1 MSELLR
7 PILRFKQEDGSDF
20 PDWENN
26 KLKNL
31 FEQFIVPMRDKPKD
45 LSGPIPWCR
54 IEDFNGRY
62 LNGSISGQGVSE
74 LTVMEMNLKVYPIN
88 TLLVSCSANL
98 GICSIVKTK
107 LITNQTFIG
116 LVSNQN
122 NDVEFLYYVMTLNAI
137 RLNNKASGTTIKY
150 LSRKEFE
157 NFNLPV
163 PSINEQNKIASFL
176 SSVDKKI
183 ELLTKKHELLEKFKK
198 GLMQKIFSQEIR
210 FKQDDGSYFP
220 DWEKTAMGEIINKLT
235 DYTANGSF
243 ASLREN
249 VTYYSQTNYAVLV
262 RTTDLRK
269 AKFQPERFTDERGY
283 DFLKK
288 TSLFGGE
295 IILSNVGSIGEVFRV
310 PLIDKPMTLAPN
322 TYLINF
328 NDDNNE
334 EFIYQILKSQNFK
347 NKLLSTVASSGFR
360 AINKSNLRSVKIKK
374 PFKKEQQKIASFL
387 SSIDKKIDLAKQQIE
402 KTQTFK
408 KGLLQQMFV

>member
-183 ELLTKKHELLEKFKK
+183 ELLTKKHELLEKYKK
-198 GLMQKIFSQEIR
+198 GLMQKIFSQEMR
-210 FKQDDGSYFP
+210 FKQDDGSDFP
-220 DWEKTAMGEIINKLT
+220 DWEERRLGDVGQIVTGKTPSTNDASLWGGDIQFVTPTDINAGKYQNETTRTVVNHSKLKVLPKSSIMFTCIASIGKMSLSSKPCITNQQINSLIPTSLHNNEYIYYGLLGITEFIKSTQSSSTLPIINKNEFSKFL
-235 DYTANGSF
+235 
-243 ASLREN
+243 LPIPCKLE
-249 VTYYSQTNYAVLV
+249 QT
-262 RTTDLRK
+262 
-269 AKFQPERFTDERGY
+269 
-283 DFLKK
+283 
-288 TSLFGGE
+288 
-295 IILSNVGSIGEVFRV
+295 
-310 PLIDKPMTLAPN
+310 
-322 TYLINF
+322 
-328 NDDNNE
+328 
-334 EFIYQILKSQNFK
+334 
-347 NKLLSTVASSGFR
+347 
-360 AINKSNLRSVKIKK
+360 
-374 PFKKEQQKIASFL
+374 KIASFL
-387 SSIDKKIDLAKQQIE
+387 SLVDKKIDLAKQQIE